1 MGVTATTVEIAPGLA
16 MPFLPM
22 IPRLGDPLRTRP
34 QIKSAVKDLDNDEL
48 LVQPTFNGRRV
59 CLAVVDKNVFITDE
73 AGRWVTQPPIN
84 GRDFLKLPN
93 NTCLD
98 GYITRQTFYISDCLA
113 IRGQTLL
120 ERIAAERTAVAFQL
134 AKFLHHPWLFNRP
147 SPKFIQAARSNLP
160 EFPGLM
166 LKDYMSFY
174 TLLSSKSKTS
184 KTWIK
189 RLW

>member
-1 MGVTATTVEIAPGLA
+1 MGVTATTVEIGPGLA

-22 IPRLGDPLRTRP
+22 IPRLGDPILTRP
-34 QIKSAVKDLDNDEL
+34 QINSAVEVLDDDKL

-73 AGRWVTQPPIN
+73 AGRWVTVPPRN
-84 GRDFLKLPN
+84 GHDFLKLPN

-98 GYITRQTFYISDCLA
+98 GYIAHRNFYSADCLA
-113 IRGQTLL
+113 VRGQSLL
-120 ERIAAERTAVAFQL
+120 GKTAAERETVAYQL
-134 AKFLHHPWLFNRP
+134 TKFLRHSWMFNRP
-147 SPKFIQAARSNLP
+147 SPKFIRAARRNLP
-160 EFPGLM
+160 EFQGLM

-174 TLLSSKSKTS
+174 TLISSKPETS
-184 KTWIK
+184 KPWLK